1 MFIACK
7 SEGFS
12 DNSCLVQNA
21 SKWRNATEY
30 ICKIMLSTVCLGHL
44 WKIQRIQV
52 ERSTV
57 WVVMFVL
64 AVDLL
69 HCKVKCQMFLGEN
82 SDILSGEKTR
92 Y

>member
-1 MFIACK
+1 MFITCK
-7 SEGFS
+7 SKGFS

-21 SKWRNATEY
+21 SKWREASEY
-30 ICKIMLSTVCLGHL
+30 ICKIMLSTICLGHL

-57 WVVMFVL
+57 WVVIFVL
-64 AVDLL
+64 AVD
-69 HCKVKCQMFLGEN
+69 QMFQGEN
-82 SDILSGEKTR
+82 SDILSREKTR

>member
-1 MFIACK
+1 M
-7 SEGFS
+7 
-12 DNSCLVQNA
+12 LQNGGTRLNIFV
-21 SKWRNATEY
+21 KLCHCT
-30 ICKIMLSTVCLGHL
+30 ICLGHL

-52 ERSTV
+52 KRSMV

-69 HCKVKCQMFLGEN
+69 CCKVKSQMFLGEN
-82 SDILSGEKTR
+82 SDILSGEKTH